1 MVVLE
6 LTKKNFER
14 ETKKGIVLV
23 DFWASWCSPCM
34 MLKPIFKE
42 LSDEIRGLK
51 FCSVDTQANGELAM
65 NYHITGIPCIVAFK
79 EGREIDRII
88 GLMPRDELKKAIE
101 EIKKR

>member
-14 ETKKGIVLV
+14 EIKKGIVLV
-23 DFWASWCSPCM
+23 DYWASWCSPCM

-42 LSDEIRGLK
+42 LSDEVRGVK

-65 NYHITGIPCIVAFK
+65 EYHITGIPCIIAFK
-79 EGREIDRII
+79 NGMEIDRII
-88 GLMPRDELKKAIE
+88 GLMPREELKKAIE

>member
-1 MVVLE
+1 MVVLT
-6 LTKKNFER
+6 LTKKNFNN
-14 ETKKGIVLV
+14 TIKNGIVLV
-23 DFWASWCSPCM
+23 DFYSDWCGPCQ
-34 MLKPIFKE
+34 MLKPIYKE
-42 LSDEIRGLK
+42 LSDEIRGVK

-88 GLMPRDELKKAIE
+88 GLMPREELKKAIE